1 MRKVRKKSNLLSIF
15 LAYFVVG
22 LTAYG
27 FAILP
32 KLKRML
38 IKKGWLNGKELSEG
52 LAMVQLYPGPIMF
65 NLATYGA
72 YRAGGVLGAFLGTLA
87 FVTPT
92 FLLMVILSSLYFS
105 AGKIPWVGQVLIGL
119 KAIVVG
125 IILYVTMELGEKSIK
140 GTGEALILLL
150 SFIALIFGVNAVII
164 VLVAFVAGAIFLK
177 PQSESNNKTGKNLS
191 PVFHSSPW
199 GGIIGSVA
207 SVLAGI
213 MISLIFNSQIR
224 AMALSFFK
232 IGALAFGN
240 GVTILPLI
248 QADAVTHYHW
258 LTMGQFADGIA
269 LGQITPGPILITA
282 AFIGYKLGGVWAA
295 FLATFA
301 IFSPSFVF
309 TLIVSEVYSR
319 IKHIA
324 YIKGALRGILAAFV
338 GLLAVM
344 VLELGKIGA
353 TRPSSLALAAAA
365 FISIKYFKLDV
376 IWIFFGGLALWAV
389 TVFLGLAT

>member
-1 MRKVRKKSNLLSIF
+1 MRKERNILSKIF
-15 LAYFVVG
+15 LAYLEIG

-32 KLKRML
+32 KLKKM
-38 IKKGWLNGKELSEG
+38 ISKHGWLSEEELNEG
-52 LAMVQLYPGPIMF
+52 LAMVQLYPGPFMF
-65 NLATYGA
+65 NLATYAA
-72 YRAGGVLGAFLGTLA
+72 YRAGGVIGAFIGTLA

-92 FLLMVILSSLYFS
+92 FVLMVLLSALYFS
-105 AGKIPWVGQVLIGL
+105 AGRIPWVSQVLMGL

-125 IILYVTMELGEKSIK
+125 IILYITLELGEKNIK
-140 GTGEALILLL
+140 NAREALILLL
-150 SFIALIFGVNAVII
+150 AFIALIFRISAVAI
-164 VLVAFVAGAIFLK
+164 VILAFVAGAFFLRPEK
-177 PQSESNNKTGKNLS
+177 SGKNPKKIMIRKKAS
-191 PVFHSSPW
+191 W
-199 GGIIGSVA
+199 GGIVGA
-207 SVLAGI
+207 SLVVLTGVV
-213 MISLIFNSQIR
+213 ISLLLSSRIKT
-224 AMALSFFK
+224 MALSFFK

-248 QADAVTHYHW
+248 QADAVVHHHW
-258 LTMGQFADGIA
+258 LTMGEFADGIA

-295 FLATFA
+295 LLATFA

-309 TLIVSEVYSR
+309 TLFVSEIYSR

-324 YIKGALRGILAAFV
+324 YLKGALRGVLASFV

-344 VLELGKIGA
+344 LLELGKIGA
-353 TRPSSLALAAAA
+353 TRPSSMALAAAS

-376 IWIFFGGLALWAV
+376 IWIFFGGLLLWAV
-389 TVFLGLAT
+389 AVFLGLAP

>member
-1 MRKVRKKSNLLSIF
+1 MRKERKILLQIF
-15 LAYFVVG
+15 LAYLEIG

-32 KLKRML
+32 KLKKML
-38 IKKGWLNGKELSEG
+38 SKHGWLSEEELNEG

-72 YRAGGVLGAFLGTLA
+72 YRAGGVIGAFLGAVA
-87 FVTPT
+87 FVAPT
-92 FLLMVILSSLYFS
+92 FILMILLSALYFS
-105 AGKIPWVGQVLIGL
+105 AGRIPWVSQVLMGL

-125 IILYVTMELGEKSIK
+125 IILYITLELGEKNIK
-140 GTGEALILLL
+140 NAREALILLL
-150 SFIALIFGVNAVII
+150 SFIALIFRANAVII
-164 VLVAFVAGAIFLK
+164 VVLAFIAGAIFLK
-177 PQSESNNKTGKNLS
+177 PAKEGKKPKNYTFKNNTS
-191 PVFHSSPW
+191 W
-199 GGIIGSVA
+199 GGIIVA
-207 SVLAGI
+207 SLVVLMAAA
-213 MISLIFNSQIR
+213 ISSLFGHQLK

-248 QADAVTHYHW
+248 QADAVVHHHW
-258 LTMGQFADGIA
+258 LTMGEFADGIA

-295 FLATFA
+295 LLATFA

-309 TLIVSEVYSR
+309 TLFVSEIYSR
-319 IKHIA
+319 IKHLA
-324 YIKGALRGILAAFV
+324 YLRGALRGILAAFV

-344 VLELGKIGA
+344 LLELGKIGA
-353 TRPSSLALAAAA
+353 TRPSSIALAAAS
-365 FISIKYFKLDV
+365 FIAVKYFRWDV
-376 IWIFFGGLALWAV
+376 IWVFLVGLSLWAV
-389 TVFLGLAT
+389 AIFLGLAP